1 MVKTGKF
8 LIKNIIGYGMAII
21 MRVKYFIYRII
32 KKIYFLMKSEIGE
45 ENIKNININLSNSK
59 HSMNNDLNEKY
70 YLNQYL
76 FHLDPFLKS
85 LPENFRCLDL
95 GCGDGRFLNYLLN
108 NYKNSYINGC
118 DISKLYIN
126 SLQKKTFKYK
136 RDRVLLENIS
146 IEQKLN
152 RTNDNFDLIFFTEV
166 AFYMPNWEKS
176 LKSAIKLLNRK
187 GLIVF
192 STRSQYY
199 QSVSM
204 IKNGNLENLPLVIN
218 NRVGQIY
225 PKITVPFTWNTSEE
239 LNEIFKKNKLNILLT
254 TGIGSLSGLNNDI
267 INYNEP
273 KNLTSEGQRILNQSE
288 IEIGNHLPDAGRY
301 ILIIA
306 RKEV

>member
-1 MVKTGKF
+1 
-8 LIKNIIGYGMAII
+8 
-21 MRVKYFIYRII
+21 
-32 KKIYFLMKSEIGE
+32 
-45 ENIKNININLSNSK
+45 
-59 HSMNNDLNEKY
+59 
-70 YLNQYL
+70 
-76 FHLDPFLKS
+76 
-85 LPENFRCLDL
+85 
-95 GCGDGRFLNYLLN
+95 
-108 NYKNSYINGC
+108 
-118 DISKLYIN
+118 
-126 SLQKKTFKYK
+126 
-136 RDRVLLENIS
+136 
-146 IEQKLN
+146 
-152 RTNDNFDLIFFTEV
+152 
-166 AFYMPNWEKS
+166 MPNWEKS
-176 LKSAIKLLNRK
+176 LKSAIKLLNSN

-225 PKITVPFTWNTSEE
+225 PKIIVPFTWNTSEE

>member
-1 MVKTGKF
+1 
-8 LIKNIIGYGMAII
+8 
-21 MRVKYFIYRII
+21 
-32 KKIYFLMKSEIGE
+32 MKSEIGE